1 MCVRKR
7 EIIISDGLGLL
18 TKGRIVVRAIV
29 TAEVNSSYLKEIHGR
44 RLVPVS

>member
-18 TKGRIVVRAIV
+18 TKDRMLGPQAIV
-29 TAEVNSSYLKEIHGR
+29 MAEVNDSRSVMSSICPLI
-44 RLVPVS
+44 

>member
-18 TKGRIVVRAIV
+18 TKVKILAPRGIRM
-29 TAEVNSSYLKEIHGR
+29 AEVNDSRITEIR
-44 RLVPVS
+44 RGG